1 VRVGPLTSAGEAKII
16 RLSTAVSS
24 TDPAS
29 HPSSEAAV
37 DGPQAADE
45 VVPSPVAS
53 AIGAPV
59 AAPAILPGVESIA
72 CEDPAPPSLRS
83 PWWIELLA
91 VAWLALVYD
100 LVNNLAPLRLGAA
113 LSHGRDIIHAERVL
127 GISPELSLDR
137 WLVGKHTLG
146 VLLSYYYD
154 NAHFIVTFAL
164 LGYLWWRR
172 ADIYRPLRTSLVLIN
187 VGGFIVFWLYP
198 VAPPRMLDG
207 FRDIVAERGIFGS
220 WHSGALAS
228 DANQLAAMPSLHIAW
243 ALWCSV
249 AIWRMSDRPAARAI
263 AVVYPFVTAFAVLA
277 TGNHFVLDML
287 GGAALAVGILCGVA
301 YAPRTRLGGWA
312 AGLRPHRAQA

>member
-1 VRVGPLTSAGEAKII
+1 M
-16 RLSTAVSS
+16 
-24 TDPAS
+24 
-29 HPSSEAAV
+29 AAT
-37 DGPQAADE
+37 
-45 VVPSPVAS
+45 
-53 AIGAPV
+53 AIGEPV
-59 AAPAILPGVESIA
+59 VAPATVPGVESIA
-72 CEDPAPPSLRS
+72 GEGPARASVRS

-113 LSHGRDIIHAERVL
+113 LSHGKDIIRAERTL

-137 WLVGKHTLG
+137 WLAGKHTLG

-187 VGGFIVFWLYP
+187 VGGFVIFWLYP

-207 FRDIVAERGIFGS
+207 FRDVVAERGIFGS

-249 AIWRMSDRPAARAI
+249 AIWRMTKRPAARAI

-277 TGNHFVLDML
+277 TGNHYVFDML
-287 GGAALAVGILCGVA
+287 GGAVLGVGILCGVA
-301 YAPRTRLGGWA
+301 YTPRTRLAEWA
-312 AGLRPHRAQA
+312 RGLRPGQAGT

>member
-1 VRVGPLTSAGEAKII
+1 VPAELGVLAP
-16 RLSTAVSS
+16 AVS
-24 TDPAS
+24 
-29 HPSSEAAV
+29 PSGVVTAAV
-37 DGPQAADE
+37 LAGAQASADE
-45 VVPSPVAS
+45 DSAAS
-53 AIGAPV
+53 AV
-59 AAPAILPGVESIA
+59 
-72 CEDPAPPSLRS
+72 RS

-113 LSHGRDIIHAERVL
+113 LSHGKDIINAERTL

-137 WLVGKHTLG
+137 WLAGKHTLG

-187 VGGFIVFWLYP
+187 VGGFVIFWLYP

-207 FRDIVAERGIFGS
+207 FRDVVAERGIFGS

-249 AIWRMSDRPAARAI
+249 AIWRITKRPVMRMI

-277 TGNHFVLDML
+277 TGNHYLFDLLAGVV
-287 GGAALAVGILCGVA
+287 LAVGILSAVA
-301 YAPRTRLGGWA
+301 YVPRTRLAGWA
-312 AGLRPHRAQA
+312 AGLRPRQASA

>member
-1 VRVGPLTSAGEAKII
+1 MLESALG
-16 RLSTAVSS
+16 
-24 TDPAS
+24 
-29 HPSSEAAV
+29 
-37 DGPQAADE
+37 
-45 VVPSPVAS
+45 PSPVTTAAALPDVQTGGEEHS
-53 AIGAPV
+53 T
-59 AAPAILPGVESIA
+59 APAV
-72 CEDPAPPSLRS
+72 RS

-113 LSHGRDIIHAERVL
+113 LSHGKDIIHAERTL

-137 WLVGKHTLG
+137 WLAGKHTLG

-164 LGYLWWRR
+164 LGYMWWRR

-187 VGGFIVFWLYP
+187 VGGFVIFWLYP

-207 FRDIVAERGIFGS
+207 FRDVVAERGIFGS

-249 AIWRMSDRPAARAI
+249 AIWRMTKRPALRAI

-277 TGNHFVLDML
+277 TGNHYLLDML
-287 GGAALAVGILCGVA
+287 AGAVLAVGVLSAVA
-301 YAPRTRLGGWA
+301 FLPRTRLAGWA
-312 AGLRPHRAQA
+312 AGLRPHRAAT